1 MTKVVIMGAGIGG
14 VSLAYEIKEELGPND
29 EVLVISDSPEFQFV
43 PSNPWVA
50 VEWRKRKDVVIEL
63 APYLKKK
70 NIGFSSVGVAK
81 VMPEENKLELGD
93 GSFVEYDYLAIA
105 TGPRLAF
112 DEIPGLGPDGYTKS
126 ICHVDHAMTAQDDWK
141 QFVAKPGPMVVGAAQ
156 GASCFGPAYEF
167 AFIADSAL
175 RKLKTRDKVPMTYV
189 TSEPYIG
196 HMGLDGVGDSKGLL
210 ENEFRQRHIDWICNA
225 KIVEVKEDVM
235 IVSEC
240 DENGEEKTRHELP
253 HSYSMILPAFTGVDA
268 VREVEGLVNPRGFIL
283 IDEYNRNPTYQNIY
297 AVGVCVA
304 ITPKK
309 PTPVPTGVPKTGY
322 MIESMVKAAVK
333 NIHEATQGKDPSHE
347 ATWAAICLADMGD
360 TGAAFVAIPQIPP
373 RNVTWAK
380 KGKWVHLA
388 KVAFEK
394 YHMRKVRTGST
405 DPVHEKYILKLMG
418 IEKLKN

>member
-1 MTKVVIMGAGIGG
+1 MAKVVVMGAGIGG
-14 VSLAYEIKEELGPND
+14 VSLAYEIRAELGKEH

-50 VEWRKRKDVVIEL
+50 VDWRKRKEVVVEL
-63 APYLKKK
+63 EPHFKRKG
-70 NIGFSSVGVAK
+70 ISFSSAGVTT
-81 VMPEENKLELGD
+81 VLPQENKLELGD
-93 GSFVEYDYLAIA
+93 GSSVEYDYLAIA

-126 ICHVDHAMTAQDDWK
+126 VCHIDHAMTAQDDWK
-141 QFVAKPGPMVVGAAQ
+141 QFTQNPGPMIVGAAQ
-156 GASCFGPAYEF
+156 GASCFGPAYEY
-167 AFIADSAL
+167 AFIADAAM
-175 RKLKTRDKVPMTYV
+175 RKLKMRDKVPMTYV

-196 HMGLDGVGDSKGLL
+196 HMGLDGVGDSKSLL

-225 KIVEVKEDVM
+225 RIVEVKQDVM

-240 DENGEEKTRHELP
+240 DENGEEKQRHELP
-253 HSYSMILPAFTGVDA
+253 HSYSMVLPAFTGIDA
-268 VREVEGLVNPRGFIL
+268 VREIEGLVNPRGFVL
-283 IDEYNRNPTYQNIY
+283 IDDYNRNPAYQNIY

-304 ITPKK
+304 IAPKK

-322 MIESMVKAAVK
+322 MIESMVAATVK
-333 NIHEATQGKDPSHE
+333 NIHQALQNQEPTHE

-360 TGAAFVAIPQIPP
+360 NGAAFVAIPQIPP

-405 DPVHEKYILKLMG
+405 DPVHEKFILKMMG
-418 IEKLKN
+418 IEKLKS

>member
-14 VSLAYEIKEELGPND
+14 VSLAYEIRAELGPED
-29 EVLVISDSPEFQFV
+29 EVLVISDSPEFQFM

-50 VEWRKRKDVVIEL
+50 VEWRKREQVVVDLE
-63 APYLKKK
+63 PHFKRK
-70 NIGFSSVGVAK
+70 NIGFSSVGVKK
-81 VMPEENKLELGD
+81 VHPQENKIELGD
-93 GSFVEYDYLAIA
+93 GSVVEYDYLAIA

-126 ICHVDHAMTAQDDWK
+126 VCHIDHAMTAQDDWK
-141 QFVAKPGPMVVGAAQ
+141 EFVKNPGPMVVGAAQ
-156 GASCFGPAYEF
+156 GASCFGPAYEY

-175 RKLKTRDKVPMTYV
+175 RKLKKRDQVPMTYV

-196 HMGLDGVGDSKGLL
+196 HMGLDGIGDSKGLL
-210 ENEFRQRHIDWICNA
+210 ENELRQRHIDWICNA

-240 DENGEEKTRHELP
+240 DENGEEKKRHELP
-253 HSYSMILPAFTGVDA
+253 HSFSMVLPAFTGVDA
-268 VREVEGLVNPRGFIL
+268 VRDIEGLVNPRGFVI
-283 IDEYNRNPTYQNIY
+283 IDDYNRNPTYQNIY

-304 ITPKK
+304 IAPTKV
-309 PTPVPTGVPKTGY
+309 TPVPTGVPKTGY
-322 MIESMVKAAVK
+322 MIESMVKASVK
-333 NIHEATQGKDPSHE
+333 NIHAATQGKEPESV

-394 YHMRKVRTGST
+394 YHMRKVRNGGT
-405 DPVHEKYILKLMG
+405 DPGYEKFLLKMIG
-418 IEKLKN
+418 IEKLK

>member
-1 MTKVVIMGAGIGG
+1 MAKVVIMGAGIGG
-14 VSLAYEIKEELGPND
+14 VSLAYEIRAELD
-29 EVLVISDSPEFQFV
+29 REHEVQVISDSPEFQFV

-50 VEWRKRKDVVIEL
+50 VDWRQRKDVVVEL
-63 APYLKKK
+63 EPHFRKKG
-70 NIGFSSVGVAK
+70 IGFSATGVK
-81 VMPEENKLELGD
+81 RVHPEENRLELND
-93 GSFVEYDYLAIA
+93 GTNVDYDYLAIA

-112 DEIPGLGPDGYTKS
+112 EEIPGLGPEGYTKS
-126 ICHVDHAMTAQDDWK
+126 VCHVDHAMTAQDDWK
-141 QFVAKPGPMVVGAAQ
+141 AFTRNPGPMVIGAAQ
-156 GASCFGPAYEF
+156 MASCFGPAYEY
-167 AFIADSAL
+167 AFIADAAL
-175 RKLKTRDKVPMTYV
+175 RKLKIRDKVPMTYV

-210 ENEFRQRHIDWICNA
+210 ENELRQRHIDWICNA
-225 KIVEVKEDVM
+225 RIIEVKADLI

-240 DENGEEKTRHELP
+240 DESGEEIKRHELP
-253 HSYSMILPAFTGVDA
+253 HSYSMILPAFTGIDA
-268 VREVEGLVNPRGFIL
+268 VRDIEGLDNPRGFIL
-283 IDEYNRNPTYQNIY
+283 IDDYNRNPTFQNVY

-304 ITPKK
+304 IAPQK

-322 MIESMVKAAVK
+322 MIESMVAATVK
-333 NIHEATQGKDPSHE
+333 NIAQAIRGEEPSHE

-360 TGAAFVAIPQIPP
+360 NGAAFVAIPQIPP

-405 DPVHEKYILKLMG
+405 DPVHEKFILKMMG
-418 IEKLKN
+418 IEKLKS